1 MSKWLKFLDY
11 GSGIH
16 FLASFLAGM
25 PLTAMGIVMLF
36 VPFFEPVEMTSQRI
50 MAILILICG
59 SHCLV
64 GFRYPDLS
72 EWIRGQYMKEANK

>member
-25 PLTAMGIVMLF
+25 PLTALGIVMFF
-36 VPFFEPVEMTSQRI
+36 VPFFEPEEMTAQY
-50 MAILILICG
+50 MLAILIVICG
-59 SHCLV
+59 SYCLV
-64 GFRYPDLS
+64 GFRYQDLS
-72 EWIRGQYMKEANK
+72 EWIRHQYMKENK